1 MTTNTACWRT
11 THIKGCGDVPRSNG
25 LAVSYLKIGAW
36 LLMAALPAF
45 GRVPPSQMMAN
56 VYRLTEASAVLDVCF
71 ESPGYKALPTERGR
85 VLRGL
90 SNRLGDLVRSIGMH
104 YGDEGLYQ
112 IYESTK
118 PTISSD
124 SKLRLHVKNYYQY
137 CGDRL
142 AREMEA
148 YVSENEKLIN
158 EFLKKQSPRP
168 GR

>member
-1 MTTNTACWRT
+1 MEMTAKSCLT
-11 THIKGCGDVPRSNG
+11 
-25 LAVSYLKIGAW
+25 IGAW
-36 LLMAALPAF
+36 LLMTAVVGLPAF

-71 ESPGYKALPTERGR
+71 ESPGYKALPTER
-85 VLRGL
+85 VLELQRL
-90 SNRLGDLVRSIGMH
+90 SNRLGDLVRSIGKH

-112 IYESTK
+112 TYESTK
-118 PTISSD
+118 ARISSE
-124 SKLRLHVKNYYQY
+124 SKLKLHVKNYYQY

-168 GR
+168 GC

>member
-1 MTTNTACWRT
+1 MR
-11 THIKGCGDVPRSNG
+11 R
-25 LAVSYLKIGAW
+25 AW
-36 LLMAALPAF
+36 LLMIAAVGLPAF
-45 GRVPPSQMMAN
+45 GGVPPSGMMAN

-71 ESPGYKALPTERGR
+71 ESPVYKSLPTERVR
-85 VLRGL
+85 ALQGL
-90 SNRLGDLVRSIGMH
+90 SNRLGDLVRSIGRH

-112 IYESTK
+112 VYESTK

-124 SKLRLHVKNYYQY
+124 SKLRLHVKNYYLY

-158 EFLKKQSPRP
+158 DYLRRQSPRP